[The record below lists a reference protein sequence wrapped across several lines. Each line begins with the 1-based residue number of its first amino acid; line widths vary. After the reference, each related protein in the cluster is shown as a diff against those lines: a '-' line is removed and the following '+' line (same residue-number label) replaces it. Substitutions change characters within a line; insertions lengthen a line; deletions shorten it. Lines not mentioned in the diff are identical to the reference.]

1 MSIGRTFEESLLK
14 AIRSLETGVFHLYM
28 EKFDEKTREELL
40 SYIKA
45 GTDDRIFAVAQLLR
59 LGCNVQQIAFETKID
74 GFFLE
79 KMKKIIEMENMLK
92 ANPWNRDVLMR
103 QKEEDFP
110 IALWHG
116 SGIQTKILSFALEK
130 KCICSRFIK

>member
-1 MSIGRTFEESLLK
+1 MKYSRFQ
-14 AIRSLETGVFHLYM
+14 
-28 EKFDEKTREELL
+28 
-40 SYIKA
+40 

-92 ANPWNRDVLMR
+92 ANPWNRDVLHEAKR
-103 QKEEDFP
+103 
-110 IALWHG
+110 
-116 SGIQTKILSFALEK
+116 GIFVTT
-130 KCICSRFIK
+130 

>member
-1 MSIGRTFEESLLK
+1 
-14 AIRSLETGVFHLYM
+14 M

-74 GFFLE
+74 GFSWKNE
-79 KMKKIIEMENMLK
+79 ENHRNGKYVKSKSMEQGRP
-92 ANPWNRDVLMR
+92 A
-103 QKEEDFP
+103 
-110 IALWHG
+110 
-116 SGIQTKILSFALEK
+116 
-130 KCICSRFIK
+130 